1 MVNSR
6 KGGNSQNICDRQPV
20 ISECRGFVARTEGR
34 FHQGRPRK
42 SASPAHSSSSLSFP
56 SPFAPPLLCLE
67 EPSSGA
73 SSLSLSVPGDL
84 APDLFAFLRFL
95 TRALNSCSTSI
106 SSTKAASVVEAI
118 SNRLCSPTPV
128 ASGVF
133 AVEGGDPG
141 YRGALFDSR
150 PCAHCCNSTT
160 SPVSLPLIRRH
171 GDGRRNVAPR

>member
-1 MVNSR
+1 MMPPKAMVNSR

-20 ISECRGFVARTEGR
+20 ISECRGLVARTEGR

-73 SSLSLSVPGDL
+73 SSLSLSGPEDL

-118 SNRLCSPTPV
+118 SNRLCSPIPV
-128 ASGVF
+128 ASGVC

-160 SPVSLPLIRRH
+160 SPVSLPLIR
-171 GDGRRNVAPR
+171 